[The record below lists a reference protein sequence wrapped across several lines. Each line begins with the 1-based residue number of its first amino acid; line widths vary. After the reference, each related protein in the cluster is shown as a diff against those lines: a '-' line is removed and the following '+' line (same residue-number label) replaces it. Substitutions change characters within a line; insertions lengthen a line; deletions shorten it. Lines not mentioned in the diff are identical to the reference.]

1 LTEKPVQKGSLATYA
16 RLLGYVRPYWQA
28 FAVALLAMVVA
39 AATEPLFA
47 ALMKPL
53 LDKGFVNREPFALW
67 VVPASIMGIFLVRG
81 LASYSGAYALAWV
94 SGNVLVDVRRQ
105 MFAHML
111 RLPAS
116 DFEREASGVLI
127 SRLVF
132 EVNSFTDAASQVIT
146 VLVRD
151 TLVVVGLIAWLLIL
165 NWSLALISFVLMPV
179 MAVIVGLFSRRMR
192 RLNRGNLEEIA
203 QLTRIVEEAVH
214 GYKVIRV
221 FGAHARVEQRFNER
235 SRGLRRVA
243 IRILSAA
250 AAAQPITQLCAA
262 AALAVVVT
270 LAVAQGSEGGATVGG
285 FVSFIT
291 AMLMLLPPLKHLV
304 ALNVPIQRGL
314 ASAEKVFELLD
325 RPLEPDAGT
334 ATLDRARGRIEF
346 DGVRVRYPGAMTDT
360 LNRVSFRVEPGEV
373 LALVGPS
380 GGGKTT
386 MLNLVPR
393 FLSPDDGQIL
403 LDGQPI
409 DQLQLASLRA
419 QIALVSQDTVLFN
432 GSIRANLAV
441 AVAAEPS
448 ETALWHALEV
458 AALDQYVRGLPG
470 GLDAEIGERGNRLS
484 GGQRQRLAIARAV
497 LKDAPILLLD
507 EATSALDSETE
518 RAVQQALERV
528 MQDRTTLVIAHR
540 LSTVERADRIL
551 VLESGRIVE
560 AGQHAQLMAAQ
571 GHYARLV
578 RLQQFESHQG
588 AQ

>member
-1 LTEKPVQKGSLATYA
+1 VQGSFATYA
-16 RLLGYVRPYWQA
+16 RLLGYVRPYWKA
-28 FAVALLAMVVA
+28 FVVALFAMMIA

-53 LDKGFVNREPFALW
+53 LDRGFVERHQFDLW
-67 VVPASIMGIFLVRG
+67 VVPTAIMGIFIVRG
-81 LASYSGAYALAWV
+81 LAGYCGAYALAWV
-94 SGNVLVDVRRQ
+94 SGNVLIDVRRE
-105 MFAHML
+105 MFAHLL

-116 DFEREASGVLI
+116 EFEREASGLLI
-127 SRLVF
+127 SRVVF

-151 TLVVVGLIAWLLIL
+151 SLVVIGLIAWLLIL
-165 NWSLALISFVLMPV
+165 NWK
-179 MAVIVGLFSRRMR
+179 
-192 RLNRGNLEEIA
+192 LNRGSLEETA
-203 QLTRIVEEAVH
+203 ELTRVVEEAVQGH
-214 GYKVIRV
+214 KVIRV
-221 FGAHARVEQRFNER
+221 FDAYGRVEHRFAQTAGR
-235 SRGLRRVA
+235 LRRVS

-262 AALAVVVT
+262 AAVAVVVT
-270 LAVAQGSEGGATVGG
+270 VAVDQGSEGGATVGS

-304 ALNVPIQRGL
+304 GLNAPIQRGL

-325 RPLEPDAGT
+325 RPREGDRGARVIG
-334 ATLDRARGRIEF
+334 RARGDLQF
-346 DGVRVRYPGAMTDT
+346 DRVVLRYPGAPVDT
-360 LNRVSFRVEPGEV
+360 LGGVSFRLKAGEV

-386 MLNLVPR
+386 LMNLLPR
-393 FLSPDDGQIL
+393 FITPDSGQIL
-403 LDGQPI
+403 LDGVPI
-409 DQLQLASLRA
+409 EDLTLASLRT

-441 AVAAEPS
+441 AVAGEP
-448 ETALWHALEV
+448 TDDALWRALEV
-458 AALDQYVRGLPG
+458 AALDQHVRSLPG
-470 GLDAEIGERGNRLS
+470 GLDADIGERGTRLS
-484 GGQRQRLAIARAV
+484 GGQRQRLSIARAV

-528 MQDRTTLVIAHR
+528 MKGRTTLVIAHR
-540 LSTVERADRIL
+540 LSTIERADRIL

-560 AGQHAQLMAAQ
+560 QGSHLELMTAQ
-571 GHYARLV
+571 GSYARLV
-578 RLQQFESHQG
+578 RLQQSENEEPNNECF
-588 AQ
+588 A

>member
-1 LTEKPVQKGSLATYA
+1 MQGSFATYA
-16 RLLGYVRPYWQA
+16 RLLGYVRPYWKA
-28 FAVALLAMVVA
+28 FVVALFAMMIA

-53 LDKGFVNREPFALW
+53 LDRGFVERHQFDLW
-67 VVPASIMGIFLVRG
+67 VVPTAIMGIFIVRG
-81 LASYSGAYALAWV
+81 LAGYCGAYALAWV
-94 SGNVLVDVRRQ
+94 SGNVLIDVRRE
-105 MFAHML
+105 MFAHLL

-116 DFEREASGVLI
+116 EFEREASGLLI
-127 SRLVF
+127 SRVVF

-151 TLVVVGLIAWLLIL
+151 SLVVIGLIAWLLIL
-165 NWSLALISFVLMPV
+165 NWKLALVSFALAPV
-179 MAVIVGLFSRRMR
+179 MAIIVAAFSRRMR
-192 RLNRGNLEEIA
+192 RLNRGSLEETA
-203 QLTRIVEEAVH
+203 ELTRVVEEAVQGH
-214 GYKVIRV
+214 KVIRV
-221 FGAHARVEQRFNER
+221 FDAYGRVEHRFAQTAGR
-235 SRGLRRVA
+235 LRRVS

-262 AALAVVVT
+262 AAVAVVVT
-270 LAVAQGSEGGATVGG
+270 VAVDQGSEGGATVGS

-304 ALNVPIQRGL
+304 GLNAPIQRGL

-325 RPLEPDAGT
+325 RPREGDRGARVIG
-334 ATLDRARGRIEF
+334 RARGDLQF
-346 DGVRVRYPGAMTDT
+346 DRVVLRYPGAPVDT
-360 LNRVSFRVEPGEV
+360 LGGVSFRLKAGEV

-386 MLNLVPR
+386 LMNLLPR
-393 FLSPDDGQIL
+393 FITPDSGQIL
-403 LDGQPI
+403 LDGVPI
-409 DQLQLASLRA
+409 EDLTLASLRT

-441 AVAAEPS
+441 AVAGEP
-448 ETALWHALEV
+448 TDDALWRALEV
-458 AALDQYVRGLPG
+458 AALDQHVRSLPG
-470 GLDAEIGERGNRLS
+470 GLDAEIGERGTRLS
-484 GGQRQRLAIARAV
+484 GGQRQRLSIARAV

-528 MQDRTTLVIAHR
+528 MKGRTTLVIAHR
-540 LSTVERADRIL
+540 LSTIERADRIL

-560 AGQHAQLMAAQ
+560 QGSHLELMTAQ
-571 GHYARLV
+571 GSYARLV
-578 RLQQFESHQG
+578 RLQQSENEEPNNECF
-588 AQ
+588 A

>member
-1 LTEKPVQKGSLATYA
+1 VQNGSLATYA
-16 RLLGYVRPYWQA
+16 RLLRYVRPYWKA
-28 FAVALLAMVVA
+28 FGVALLAMVVA

-53 LDKGFVNREPFALW
+53 LDMGFVNREPFDLW
-67 VVPASIMGIFLVRG
+67 IVPASIMGIFLVRG

-116 DFEREASGVLI
+116 DFEREASGLLI

-151 TLVVVGLIAWLLIL
+151 TLVVVGLIGWLLIL
-165 NWSLALISFVLMPV
+165 NWRLALVSFVLMPV

-192 RLNRGNLEEIA
+192 RLNRGNLEETA

-221 FGAHARVEQRFNER
+221 FGAHARAEQRFNDR
-235 SRGLRRVA
+235 SRSLRRVA

-270 LAVAQGSEGGATVGG
+270 LAVAQGSQGGATVGG

-304 ALNVPIQRGL
+304 GLNAPIQRGL

-325 RPLEPDAGT
+325 RPLEADAGE

-346 DGVRVRYPGAMTDT
+346 EGVRVRYPGATLDT
-360 LNRVSFRVEPGEV
+360 LDQVSFRVEPGEV

-386 MLNLVPR
+386 LLNLVPR
-393 FLSPDDGQIL
+393 FLSPDGGRIL

-409 DQLQLASLRA
+409 DQLRLASLRA

-432 GSIRANLAV
+432 GSIRANLSV

-448 ETALWHALEV
+448 ESALWHALEV

-540 LSTVERADRIL
+540 LSTIERADRIL

-560 AGQHAQLMAAQ
+560 TGQHAQLMAAQ

-578 RLQQFESHQG
+578 RLQQFESNEREQ
-588 AQ
+588 